1 MKNLSS
7 DLEIAIKNAIETLGF
22 NVDIDSVDSDKLDSL
37 MKSKSESFLY
47 TKELIL
53 SWQNSINSPS
63 DDKLKKYI
71 QDLITAGESSIDDL
85 RIALVKKIDTDVVN
99 PEKLGVSI
107 KAKQTIYKAIN
118 ELNSALIQLKLQLDS
133 EKIDLKN
140 REFRR
145 GYPEKFANQEF
156 FPEKDYYKEWYNEEE
171 DAVMICPKGTKG
183 EIIVLDNLKIQL
195 PAVPKN
201 KKSILFHRYEKSE
214 QYWRRQEPPKGLTP
228 ETEDEY
234 AEYILEEFRRRR
246 EGVWFYNNGTPIWLC
261 PAHYI
266 GLQWN
271 KMLDSG
277 GYKEFR
283 LAQRDMYYFTLACIV
298 DPRCVGE
305 LFVKSRRTGFTE
317 SVIDF
322 LVNDSTSMKN
332 ALMGITSKTG
342 DDAQEA
348 FLKYSYGVQNL
359 PFFFQP
365 VVKGKIDDRN
375 KMEFGKVS
383 ENTREAKKK
392 KDTSTDDYLNT
403 KVDWMNSTTLAY
415 DSKKLKR
422 YLCDE
427 CFVEGTKILMA
438 DYTFK
443 NIEEIKV
450 GDYVLVEGDKK
461 IKVHKTAQGYD
472 NLYKIVQPYAKDY
485 IVNSEHRLY
494 LNKGNGRYK
503 KETIIITPKEYLSM
517 NNYQKRI
524 TTRVYSK
531 GQNFTEKKLKIDPYI
546 FGLWLGDGSSKS
558 PKITVNDLDIED
570 LYKSIYDFA
579 DSIDCE
585 INITNKKDSKCKD
598 FYIKNKISKHANQ
611 YLGCSN
617 IFKKLLLDL
626 DVFNN
631 KHIPSDY
638 MFSSREHRLQLLAGL
653 IDSDGHNSNKSYTI
667 GMSRENIVKQIYT
680 LCKSLGLDVS
690 EIKEKTTN
698 FNTKSYNISIQKSSD
713 IKCKVKRKQTLDSVT
728 YSSRRIKMDVEEFGY
743 GKYYGIT
750 LDADNDDDRRLIL
763 EDYTITMNCGKREK
777 PQNIIDHFNNVR
789 PTMINGGRVVGKALL
804 GSTANPKDK
813 GGAEFE
819 TLYYGSD
826 VRQRNENGR
835 TTTGLYSYFLPAH
848 KNMENFTD
856 KYGVCHEIVEK
867 GNSFINAQGVRTYM
881 GSLQFLNNEFDSA
894 KKMGAKFL
902 NNVKR
907 LDPITIED
915 AFRDEVRS
923 QLFDIE
929 KLNEQLSYNRNS
941 NIESTLVSGNFAWK
955 NGVKFTEV
963 EWRPNPK
970 GRFLLSWIP
979 NEEYRNKFVMKNVF
993 GVKTK
998 CPTNV
1003 INGTLGADPYDK
1015 DSVVDS
1021 KLIDT
1026 DNGVQQNLGSRGAI
1040 HGLTGF
1046 NLNAPSNFFFL
1057 EYVCRPKDAETFF
1070 EDCLMA
1076 CIFYSMP
1083 ILVENNKQSMLE
1095 YFWRNGFRG
1104 YCTTR
1109 FDREIN
1115 RLSADEKKLGG
1126 IPNSSQNMINAHWT
1140 AIESYINKYVGKYE
1154 ISEGETPIREEGEIG
1169 SMPFNKTLM
1178 DWLNFD
1184 PKKRT
1189 DFDASISSGLCIMAI
1204 NQHLYKPIEEKR
1216 TISLRFKSYS

>member
-7 DLEIAIKNAIETLGF
+7 DLEIAIKNAIETLAF
-22 NVDIDSVDSDKLDSL
+22 NVDIDSVDSDKLDAL
-37 MKSKSESFLY
+37 MKSKSDSFLY

-63 DDKLKKYI
+63 DEKLKKYI
-71 QDLITAGESSIDDL
+71 QDLVDAGESSIEDL
-85 RIALVKKIDTDVVN
+85 RTALIKKIDTDVVN
-99 PEKLGVSI
+99 PEKLGISI
-107 KAKQTIYKAIN
+107 KAKQTIYKSIN

-156 FPEKDYYKEWYNEEE
+156 FPDKDYYKEWYNEEE

-183 EIIVLDNLKIQL
+183 EIIVLDNLRIQL
-195 PAVPKN
+195 PAIPKN

-234 AEYILEEFRRRR
+234 AEYILEEYRRRK
-246 EGVWFYNNGTPIWLC
+246 EGIWFYNNGTPIWLC

-317 SVIDF
+317 EIIDY

-383 ENTREAKKK
+383 DNTRESKKK

-427 CFVEGTKILMA
+427 G
-438 DYTFK
+438 
-443 NIEEIKV
+443 
-450 GDYVLVEGDKK
+450 G
-461 IKVHKTAQGYD
+461 
-472 NLYKIVQPYAKDY
+472 
-485 IVNSEHRLY
+485 
-494 LNKGNGRYK
+494 
-503 KETIIITPKEYLSM
+503 
-517 NNYQKRI
+517 KRI
-524 TTRVYSK
+524 
-531 GQNFTEKKLKIDPYI
+531 
-546 FGLWLGDGSSKS
+546 
-558 PKITVNDLDIED
+558 
-570 LYKSIYDFA
+570 
-579 DSIDCE
+579 
-585 INITNKKDSKCKD
+585 
-598 FYIKNKISKHANQ
+598 
-611 YLGCSN
+611 
-617 IFKKLLLDL
+617 
-626 DVFNN
+626 
-631 KHIPSDY
+631 
-638 MFSSREHRLQLLAGL
+638 
-653 IDSDGHNSNKSYTI
+653 
-667 GMSRENIVKQIYT
+667 
-680 LCKSLGLDVS
+680 
-690 EIKEKTTN
+690 
-698 FNTKSYNISIQKSSD
+698 
-713 IKCKVKRKQTLDSVT
+713 
-728 YSSRRIKMDVEEFGY
+728 
-743 GKYYGIT
+743 
-750 LDADNDDDRRLIL
+750 
-763 EDYTITMNCGKREK
+763 K
-777 PQNIIDHFNNVR
+777 PQNIIDHYNNVR
-789 PTMINGGRVVGKALL
+789 PTMITGGRVVGKCFM
-804 GSTANPKDK
+804 GSTLNPANE
-813 GGAEFE
+813 GGAEYQ

-867 GNSFINAQGVRTYM
+867 GDSFINAQGVRTYI
-881 GSLQFLNNEFDSA
+881 GSLQFLNNEFESA

-929 KLNEQLSYNRNS
+929 KINEQLSYNRNS

-979 NEEYRNKFVMKNVF
+979 NEEYRNKFLMKNVF

-1057 EYVCRPKDAETFF
+1057 EYICRPKDAETFF

-1095 YFWRNGFRG
+1095 YFWRNGYRG

-1204 NQHLYKPIEEKR
+1204 NQHLYKPVEEKR
-1216 TISLRFKSYS
+1216 KISLRFKSYS